1 MFMCH
6 VHKIDRNRI
15 SEQLIDKYAQNISQS
30 KILSIN
36 QCQNDEIPVHYEKYE
51 VGASFSDGQGSI
63 GKSKLLSH
71 LDKYLADKQPCLSID
86 NNIIN
91 RFE

>member
-1 MFMCH
+1 MCH
-6 VHKIDRNRI
+6 VHKIDRNSI
-15 SEQLIDKYAQNISQS
+15 SERLIDKYVQNISQS

-36 QCQNDEIPVHYEKYE
+36 QCQDDGIPVRYEKYE
-51 VGASFSDGQGSI
+51 VGDSSSDGQGCI

-71 LDKYLADKQPCLSID
+71 LDKYLSDKQPCLSID
-86 NNIIN
+86 NNVLN